1 MKTSESSCSSS
12 ALSFCCFRC
21 SRSIWTSEFRSVSA
35 VSNSI
40 REKHKCQLK
49 IFLPTS
55 ASKCSFALVTISKFL
70 PLQKSRGFTSYN
82 CTEFKQTK
90 LLKLKKPRQNS
101 STKNW
106 FIMKFRKPPTSQ
118 LSHLKKRKKNIHVHY
133 AYNIHEAVL
142 RNISPW
148 VYEIQYWKQSLYT
161 LMNRITVQPRR
172 SNQSILKEISPGC
185 SLEGLMLKLKLQYF
199 GHLMR
204 RVDPLE
210 KTLMLGGI
218 GGRRKRGWQRMR

>member
-40 REKHKCQLK
+40 CEKHKCQLK
-49 IFLPTS
+49 IFLPKS
-55 ASKCSFALVTISKFL
+55 ASKCSFALVSISKFL
-70 PLQKSRGFTSYN
+70 PLQKSRGFTSCN

-90 LLKLKKPRQNS
+90 LLKLKKPRQNP

-118 LSHLKKRKKNIHVHY
+118 LSHLKKENKHTRP
-133 AYNIHEAVL
+133 L
-142 RNISPW
+142 CLQCPW
-148 VYEIQYWKQSLYT
+148 SCPQKYFTLSLWNT
-161 LMNRITVQPRR
+161 
-172 SNQSILKEISPGC
+172 ILKAISIYIN
-185 SLEGLMLKLKLQYF
+185 E
-199 GHLMR
+199 
-204 RVDPLE
+204 
-210 KTLMLGGI
+210 
-218 GGRRKRGWQRMR
+218 